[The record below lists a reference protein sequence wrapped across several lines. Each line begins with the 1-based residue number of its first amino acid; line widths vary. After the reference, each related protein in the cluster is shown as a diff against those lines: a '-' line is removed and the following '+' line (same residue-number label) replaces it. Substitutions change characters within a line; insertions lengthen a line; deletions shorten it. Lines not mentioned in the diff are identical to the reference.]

1 MDNNILNSKYMV
13 KINENKIY
21 KIVESIIDEYVNN
34 IDDDENSVQVGGI
47 NLSVESPFENKENY

>member
-34 IDDDENSVQVGGI
+34 IDDDENSFQVGGI